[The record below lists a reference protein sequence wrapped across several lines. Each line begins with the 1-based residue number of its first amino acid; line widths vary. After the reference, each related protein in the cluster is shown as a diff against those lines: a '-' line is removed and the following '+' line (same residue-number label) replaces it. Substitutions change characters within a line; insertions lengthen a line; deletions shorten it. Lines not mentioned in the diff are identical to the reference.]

1 MHILNEGVKLND
13 IRQGNLSI
21 HQFITGVQTQT
32 DNCDYRK
39 IKDKLVCGRIV
50 VGIRNQKLREYLID
64 LEDLALLKAIQKAKQ
79 YVAHHSF
86 VLQIGGHAS
95 ASDNVDEFRSRSTKD
110 NA

>member
-1 MHILNEGVKLND
+1 MHILNERVKFID
-13 IRQGNLSI
+13 IRQ
-21 HQFITGVQTQT
+21 FITAVQTQA
-32 DNCDYRK
+32 DNCDYRE
-39 IKDKLVCGRIV
+39 IRGKLVRGTIG
-50 VGIRNQKLREYLID
+50 VGVRNQKLREYLID
-64 LEDLALLKAIQKAKQ
+64 LEDLALLKIQKAKQ